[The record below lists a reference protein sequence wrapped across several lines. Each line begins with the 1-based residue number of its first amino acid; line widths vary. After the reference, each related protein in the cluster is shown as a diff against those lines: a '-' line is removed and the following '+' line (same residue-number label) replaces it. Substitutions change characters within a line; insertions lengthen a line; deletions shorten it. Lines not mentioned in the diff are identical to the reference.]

1 MLDKE
6 MKIDKKAVGRRIFS
20 IRQNMNLTLKDF
32 GKIIGASKSSISE
45 WENGKNL
52 PPAKSIVSRWEKGV
66 MLPNKSRLEKIAY
79 LGDMSVNEL
88 LYGDIEKDVEEL
100 YQRLVKLPRGEFI
113 NLMMRVS
120 IEFESEGEQE
130 EC

>member
-1 MLDKE
+1 
-6 MKIDKKAVGRRIFS
+6 MKDIDKKAVGRRIFE
-20 IRQNMNLTLKDF
+20 IRQSMNLTLEEF

-52 PPAKSIVSRWEKGV
+52 PPAKSIVSRWEKGT
-66 MLPNKSRLEKIAY
+66 MLPNKSRLFKIAA
-79 LGDMSVNEL
+79 LGNMTVNEL
-88 LYGDIEKDVEEL
+88 LYGNIEKDVEEL
-100 YQRLVKLPRGEFI
+100 YQRLIKLPRGEFI
-113 NLMMRVS
+113 DLMMRVA

>member
-88 LYGDIEKDVEEL
+88 LYGDIEKEVEEL
-100 YQRLVKLPRGEFI
+100 YQRLIKLPEADILGIFR
-113 NLMMRVS
+113 RVHNK
-120 IEFESEGEQE
+120 FKFEGEQE